1 MTNTPHTPRPQDQTI
16 LELQARYDQL
26 VDELCALH
34 LDELGASQM
43 GDYAGEQEA
52 STQLRA
58 VERELKE
65 VDQAI
70 KQREAV
76 IARVRADFGP
86 FSLPHPPIP
95 APQNAPASWLRQRR
109 QEQPE
114 TPETL
119 EEERKA

>member
-1 MTNTPHTPRPQDQTI
+1 MRQHTPHMQDQTL
-16 LELQARYDQL
+16 LELEARYDQL
-26 VDELCALH
+26 VDDLCALH

-43 GDYAGEQEA
+43 GDDAGAQEA
-52 STQLRA
+52 AAQMRA
-58 VERELKE
+58 VERELTE
-65 VDQAI
+65 VGQAI

-109 QEQPE
+109 QEQQEQME
-114 TPETL
+114 TP